1 MATVHE
7 KMTAIANEIR
17 ALTGVTTAM
26 GLDAMANNLD
36 TVNAN
41 IASAYAAL
49 AEKGA
54 DMPAQQNSENLATAI
69 LSVEDG
75 IDTTD
80 ATATADQILE
90 GEIAYVN
97 GARIEGAMPDYG
109 AVEETLYTGVS
120 QDTCYL
126 KYVIPEGY
134 HNGEGFVEI
143 DIQGKTVTPSEVYQ
157 LVYADDGMVLSC
169 VEVAPIP
176 LAYQDVTEVD
186 AEANHVLEGKT
197 IVTADGT
204 VVEGSM
210 PNHGDSDASIDGLT
224 STSVTIPAGYTTG
237 GTVSLTSDIEDALA
251 AI

>member
-7 KMTAIANEIR
+7 KMTAIANKIR

-49 AEKGA
+49 VEKGA

-80 ATATADQILE
+80 ATATAYQILE
-90 GEIAYVN
+90 GQSAYVN
-97 GARIEGAMPDYG
+97 GVKVEGTMVNQG
-109 AVEETLYTGVS
+109 AFEDTLYTGVD
-120 QDTCYL
+120 QDTCHL
-126 KYVIPEGY
+126 KVTIPEGY
-134 HNGEGFVEI
+134 HNGDGSVEI

-186 AEANHVLEGKT
+186 AEANHVLAGKT
-197 IVTADGT
+197 IVASDGT
-204 VVEGSM
+204 VLEGTM
-210 PNHGDSDASIDGLT
+210 PDNGQWRATIDGLT
-224 STSVTIPAGYTTG
+224 TVTVDVPAGYHG
-237 GTVSLTSDIEDALA
+237 GGYVELTPDIEALLA